1 MAGRCSSKRPVHS
14 SHTKRED
21 VRFEAQS
28 EKDIQMEELMASM
41 KSMGMGANLY
51 NREDMMG
58 KMADGYGDEDEDG
71 SGMGMGQEDEED
83 EEDEEL

>member
-1 MAGRCSSKRPVHS
+1 MHS

-58 KMADGYGDEDEDG
+58 KMADGYGDTDRVWEWDKKMKKTK
-71 SGMGMGQEDEED
+71 SCN
-83 EEDEEL
+83 